1 MSIKNFFAFLTPTL
15 DKGRIMET
23 LENTK
28 ESLINDSLQPYKD
41 AVQFAG
47 YQGPMAFKTPEV
59 KRFNDRFRQETG
71 TRTNYVET
79 TTIVLSTLAE
89 GFPYLEKAIENHFK
103 GSAAKLGLT
112 YQKATLLR
120 VISMIGFASRYAR
133 RVLHYTYS
141 RETPAAFKG
150 IDNTPAFKAGEVKW
164 LEENAVSFA
173 RLIKLFAEPMP
184 KILAK
189 IDSVP
194 DIVFD
199 ESKVDAVESV
209 TGPRKLDPLGL
220 GFVPVISDIIW
231 FFGSRWVEH
240 QAAVLQEARDERAVL
255 ELRLAQLR
263 AARDGNPD
271 AASDKV
277 IKVTEERLR
286 NLNYEVVRLEK
297 EYGVAS

>member
-1 MSIKNFFAFLTPTL
+1 MSLKNFFAFLTPSL
-15 DKGRIMET
+15 EKGRIMET

-28 ESLINDSLQPYKD
+28 ESLINDSLQPFKD

-47 YQGPMAFKTPEV
+47 FNGPMAFKTTEV

-71 TRTNYVET
+71 SRTNYIET
-79 TTIVLSTLAE
+79 TTLVLSALVE
-89 GFPYLEKAIENHFK
+89 GWPLLEKAVENQFK

-120 VISMIGFASRYAR
+120 VIAMAGFVGRYSRR
-133 RVLHYTYS
+133 MLHYTYS
-141 RETPAAFKG
+141 KETPAAFKG
-150 IDNTPAFKAGEVKW
+150 VDATPAFKNGEVKW

-173 RLIKLFAEPMP
+173 RLIKLFSEPMP

-194 DIVFD
+194 DIVYD

-209 TGPRKLDPLGL
+209 TGVRKLDPLGL
-220 GFVPVISDIIW
+220 GFVPVVSDIIW

-240 QAAVLQEARDERAVL
+240 QAAVLQEAREERASL

-263 AARDGNPD
+263 AARNGTSD

-286 NLNYEVVRLEK
+286 DLNYEVVRLEK
-297 EYGVAS
+297 EYGVSS

>member
-1 MSIKNFFAFLTPTL
+1 MSIKNFFAFLAPTL
-15 DKGRIMET
+15 EKGRIMET
-23 LENTK
+23 MENAK
-28 ESLINDSLQPYKD
+28 DSLINDSLQPYKD

-47 YQGPMAFKTPEV
+47 WTGPMAFKTTEV

-79 TTIVLSTLAE
+79 TALVLSALVE
-89 GFPYLEKAIENHFK
+89 GWPLLEKAVENHFK
-103 GSAAKLGLT
+103 GSSAKLGLT

-120 VISMIGFASRYAR
+120 VISMAGFVSRYSR

-141 RETPAAFKG
+141 KEVPAAFKG
-150 IDNTPAFKAGEVKW
+150 VDATPAFKNGEVKW

-199 ESKVDAVESV
+199 ENKVEAVESV

-220 GFVPVISDIIW
+220 GFVPVLSDIVW

-240 QAAVLQEARDERAVL
+240 QAAVLQEAREERATL

-263 AARDGNPD
+263 AAKEGNSDP
-271 AASDKV
+271 ASDKV
-277 IKVTEERLR
+277 IRITEERLR
-286 NLNYEVVRLEK
+286 DLNYEVVRLEK